1 MSKEE
6 EVPTSRETKYNLI
19 CVLITVLLIVAA
31 YSNTLRAPFIFDDQV
46 NIADN
51 MSIRSMWPPWEPLYV
66 SPDTGI
72 TGRPLIN
79 FTFAL
84 NYAVSGDDVWSYHA
98 LNIIIQILAALIL
111 WGFIRR
117 TLERQQLDIN
127 KTWQPAWVALG
138 CTLVWALHPLQTQA
152 VTYLSQR
159 CESLMGLFFLLVF
172 YCAVRGWQSDRHQ
185 RAWHLLAILS
195 FVAGA
200 GCKEV
205 IAASP
210 VLLFLYEWVFTRRSW
225 KDILKTSPLLYSGL
239 ALGLACELLLV
250 AAGGT
255 TSTGTGNHAFTLTE
269 YWLTQTPVILHYIR
283 LVFWPSDLAL
293 DYGMDFHGM
302 IETWPALFIVAAL
315 IVSSLW
321 LLYRRRPAGFLSAWF
336 FAILAP
342 TSLFPLPDVVFE
354 HRMYLPSMAVIVLSI
369 CCLYRMGILICRR
382 FAFLDPQDTLIR
394 TGRYVMVLLI
404 LTVAIST
411 YARNLYYQSALSIWA
426 DNVAKRPHSAGA
438 QVNFGKALSDANRPL
453 DALPHLR
460 QGIHLIETQQAKA
473 RPETLL
479 TAYNNT
485 GAVYLQ
491 LGQWKAAE
499 YFLRRSL
506 QIQTKSIY
514 ARASAHSNLGI
525 TLFML
530 KKSDEAGEHFRQ
542 AILLR
547 PNFANGHANYGA
559 FLRAQGNTKEATD
572 HFQVAL
578 QLKPDHIEANDA
590 MGTIMYQRSQ
600 YREARAYFEK
610 SLASKADNA
619 YARNMLIEIDKRDG
633 VTGSPSKKPS
643 SYPRRMK

>member
-1 MSKEE
+1 MIKSVERKHAL
-6 EVPTSRETKYNLI
+6 V
-19 CVLITVLLIVAA
+19 CVLVTVLLIVAA
-31 YSNTLRAPFIFDDQV
+31 YSNTLRAPFIFDDRV

-111 WGFIRR
+111 WGLIRR

-315 IVSSLW
+315 LPVSLW
-321 LLYRRRPAGFLSAWF
+321 LLYRRQPTGFLSAWF
-336 FAILAP
+336 FIILSP
-342 TSLFPLPDVVFE
+342 TSLYPLPDVIYE
-354 HRMYLPSMAVIVLSI
+354 HRMYLPSIAIVVLATGGLYQIIRLASEHFIPGVAARRVILNKSGQYVL
-369 CCLYRMGILICRR
+369 
-382 FAFLDPQDTLIR
+382 T
-394 TGRYVMVLLI
+394 LLI
-404 LTVAIST
+404 LAVAVST
-411 YARNLYYQSALSIWA
+411 YARNLYYQADVSIWA
-426 DNVAKRPHSAGA
+426 DNVAKRPQCARAH
-438 QVNFGKALSDANRPL
+438 VNLGNALSVIGRPVDAIR
-453 DALPHLR
+453 HF
-460 QGIHLIETQQAKA
+460 QQAISLIKSQGM
-473 RPETLL
+473 RTNSQSLIN
-479 TAYNNT
+479 AYSNM
-485 GAVYLQ
+485 GVAYLQ
-491 LGQWKAAE
+491 LEQWKSAE
-499 YFLRRSL
+499 YYFRKAL
-506 QIQTKSIY
+506 QIWPN
-514 ARASAHSNLGI
+514 SAHAHTNLGRA
-525 TLFML
+525 LLML
-530 KKSDEAGEHFRQ
+530 KQNDEAFFHFQQ
-542 AILLR
+542 AILIK
-547 PNFANGHANYGA
+547 PHYADAQANYGV
-559 FLRAQGNTKEATD
+559 FLNEQGNSEEAMV
-572 HFQVAL
+572 HFQTAL
-578 QLKPDHIEANDA
+578 QVMPKHVEANNG
-590 MGTIMYQRSQ
+590 MGTVMYRRGL
-600 YREARAYFEK
+600 YPAARNYFNKVLEVRP
-610 SLASKADNA
+610 NHEF
-619 YARNMLIEIDKRDG
+619 ARNMLIELDKKSDNGRER
-633 VTGSPSKKPS
+633 TG
-643 SYPRRMK
+643 R